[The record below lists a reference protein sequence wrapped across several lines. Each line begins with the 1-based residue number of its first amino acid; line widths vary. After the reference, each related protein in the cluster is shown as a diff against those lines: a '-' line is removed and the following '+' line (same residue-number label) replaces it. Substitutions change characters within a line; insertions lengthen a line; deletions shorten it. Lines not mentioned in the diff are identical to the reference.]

1 MKAAK
6 YVAREQSLTEFLQ
19 SNEKSFERMA
29 IYILGRWK
37 APNDV
42 SVADV
47 VQELRIAAWQYAK
60 KFDPKYGKTPEQYVV
75 WNTINTA
82 KKWVHRQRRGRD
94 DWAPSRFDVL
104 SPTGNNEGEGG
115 VIDAPQETELHRRE
129 QLRLLL
135 DRCTSASAAICLMVF
150 FQAESAEGAARAI
163 MQSDNLRRLCGVTTE
178 KDAARMVRKTVKDQA
193 ACQQG

>member
-6 YVAREQSLTEFLQ
+6 YVAREQSLSEFLQ
-19 SNEKSFERMA
+19 ANEKSFERMA

-47 VQELRIAAWQYAK
+47 VQELRIAAWQYAR
-60 KFDPKYGKTPEQYVV
+60 KFDPKYGKTPEQYVA
-75 WNTINTA
+75 WNTINQA

-104 SPTGNNEGEGG
+104 SPTGSMEGDGG
-115 VIDAPQETELHRRE
+115 AQDAPQETELQRRE

-135 DRCTSASAAICLMVF
+135 DKCTSASAAICLVVF
-150 FQAESAEGAARAI
+150 FQAESAEGAARSI
-163 MQSDNLRRLCGVTTE
+163 IESEKLRRLCKVRTV
-178 KDAARMVRKTVKDQA
+178 KDAARMVRKTVKEH
-193 ACQQG
+193 ACLQG